1 MGIKLFFGGV
11 VVYALVSGAGVLMKT
26 LPAPYVYVLAVV
38 GAAGIG
44 YYARQEK
51 ITTYHTIAVGVLVN
65 LVVQLTGG
73 TMSPLFPGYLLVLP
87 VIGYKAADVQYWTAG
102 VALCVLELSSALM
115 HGTLTVLP
123 LSFFAAGV
131 VMIGVIIKKRNEY
144 AAYMKRSLVKYESR
158 DKFYGPAR
166 FDHDLITTQQRDIDQ
181 HPAIERP
188 LLYYVKLLHDFFRGY
203 STVIFSRYN
212 DSLTLVQGFSE
223 SELYRPDVVVDLS
236 SGIYRQIISTKKTLL
251 ITEFVQNPVEL
262 GYYTGEI
269 KIASVMIAPIVIVNE
284 VEGIMVIDRK
294 AGAFTEK
301 EKEQFSEAAKTA
313 GLLLALLRCYEQ
325 KSDEAKYLKFI
336 NEHIEEMHRH
346 KELDLDKILRDAVSS
361 FRAVLD
367 CNDVTIASVDGLNE
381 TGEVLVSTYIN
392 ERTRFSLDDGLV
404 GIVARNRNFI
414 IKEDLSRGSVTVFK
428 KGETSRNLSF
438 IGVPIHLE
446 DELLGV
452 VWCEDHR
459 RSKFNEH
466 SAGAV
471 KILASQLYFAW
482 QRAVLHKHV
491 KELSERDGLTGLYNH
506 RFFQETLETEIERK
520 RELVLIMF
528 DIDHF
533 KKINDQYGHQSG
545 DRVLNFI
552 GNLVLKTG
560 IAARYG
566 GEEFVVILPRC
577 SLKKGIDQAVRIKDH
592 ILKSDVK
599 INHGRIKFTVSIG
612 VAYYP
617 GDAQTREELI
627 EKADQ
632 ALYTAKKKG
641 RNRIILAQTMGEYEK
656 P

>member
-1 MGIKLFFGGV
+1 MGIRIFFGAV
-11 VVYALVSGAGVLMKT
+11 IVYGLVSAAGFLKQAV
-26 LPAPYVYVLAVV
+26 PVPYLYVLAGV
-38 GAAGIG
+38 GAAGII
-44 YYARQEK
+44 YYATREK
-51 ITTYHTIAVGVLVN
+51 ITTYHTITLGILVN
-65 LVVQLTGG
+65 CIVQLTGG
-73 TMSPLFPGYLLVLP
+73 TVSPLHSGYLLLLP
-87 VIGYKAADVQYWTAG
+87 VVGYKAADVQYWTVG
-102 VALCVLELSSALM
+102 VALCCLEISSAFLNSNLHIM
-115 HGTLTVLP
+115 P
-123 LSFFAAGV
+123 LVFLV
-131 VMIGVIIKKRNEY
+131 TGVIVVGVITNKRSGYVAFIKK
-144 AAYMKRSLVKYESR
+144 SLTKYESR

-166 FDHDLITTQQRDIDQ
+166 FDPERIITNQRDIDK

-188 LLYYVKLLHDFFRGY
+188 LLYFVKLLHEFFRGY
-203 STVIFSRYN
+203 STVIFSRYH
-212 DSLTLVQGFSE
+212 DSLTLIQGFSD

-236 SGIYRQIISTKKTLL
+236 SGIYRQIIATKKTLL

-301 EKEQFSEAAKTA
+301 EKGQFVEAAKTA
-313 GLLLALLRCYEQ
+313 GLLLALLRLYEQ

-346 KELDLDKILRDAVSS
+346 KELDLEKILRDAVRS
-361 FRAVLD
+361 FRAVLN
-367 CNDVTIASVDGLNE
+367 CNDVTIASVDELNE
-381 TGEVLVSTYIN
+381 SGEVLVSTYIN
-392 ERTRFSLDDGLV
+392 EHTRFSLDDGLV

-482 QRAVLHKHV
+482 QRAVLHKNV

-506 RFFQETLETEIERK
+506 RFFQETLETEIKRK

-545 DRVLNFI
+545 DRVLAFI
-552 GNLVLKTG
+552 GNLVLSTG
-560 IAARYG
+560 VAARYG

-627 EKADQ
+627 EKADR
-632 ALYTAKKKG
+632 ALYTAKKEG
-641 RNRIILAQTMGEYEK
+641 RNKIILAKTMGEYHK
-656 P
+656 Q